1 MTELLPCPYCGCAA
15 LSSFYKLTKRFD
27 VFCCNENCEARVKG
41 VSEIDAIKI
50 WNTRHTP
57 WQPIE
62 TAPRDGARIL
72 LSDGEYLLFGNFYTV
87 SPCDCGCYKKWLKNK
102 WVDEMGR
109 ALIPQPKYW
118 QRPTPPEK

>member
-1 MTELLPCPYCGCAA
+1 MTELLPCPYCGCVA

-50 WNTRHTP
+50 WNTRHTT

-62 TAPRDGARIL
+62 TAPK
-72 LSDGEYLLFGNFYTV
+72 DGEVILA
-87 SPCDCGCYKKWLKNK
+87 CYAPKNLQK
-102 WVDEMGR
+102 TTWWTGENWQMWRGIQPTHWMP
-109 ALIPQPKYW
+109 LPQPPNK
-118 QRPTPPEK
+118 